1 MTGLMSYFT
10 QKSKAKKRERMMNS
24 VLVKSVD
31 TNANGTSGYTVK
43 NGPNKGK
50 VLGHITVKHPNKS
63 FTKSSEELQKYR
75 DQFDERR
82 WPPE

>member
-1 MTGLMSYFT
+1 MMQRMQAILSRFSRN
-10 QKSKAKKRERMMNS
+10 QAKQKRERMINN

-50 VLGHITVKHPNKS
+50 VLGHITVKHPNKAI
-63 FTKSSEELQKYR
+63 K
-75 DQFDERR
+75 
-82 WPPE
+82 

>member
-1 MTGLMSYFT
+1 MMQRMHAILSRFSRS
-10 QKSKAKKRERMMNS
+10 QAKQKRERMINN

-50 VLGHITVKHPNKS
+50 VLGHITVKHPNRAIK
-63 FTKSSEELQKYR
+63 
-75 DQFDERR
+75 
-82 WPPE
+82 

>member
-1 MTGLMSYFT
+1 MMQRMHAILSRFS
-10 QKSKAKKRERMMNS
+10 QSQAKQRRERMINN
-24 VLVKSVD
+24 VLVKSVN

-63 FTKSSEELQKYR
+63 YE
-75 DQFDERR
+75 
-82 WPPE
+82 

>member
-1 MTGLMSYFT
+1 MMQRMHAVLSRFSRS
-10 QKSKAKKRERMMNS
+10 QAKQRRERMINN
-24 VLVKSVD
+24 VLVKLVN

-63 FTKSSEELQKYR
+63 YE
-75 DQFDERR
+75 
-82 WPPE
+82 

>member
-1 MTGLMSYFT
+1 MHAILSRFSRS
-10 QKSKAKKRERMMNS
+10 QAKQKRERMINN
-24 VLVKSVD
+24 VLVKSVN

-63 FTKSSEELQKYR
+63 YE
-75 DQFDERR
+75 
-82 WPPE
+82 